1 MQEQEKIRV
10 QSDRINGVPSA
21 GCSQEILRVEPGDVG
36 RFDCRFERGT
46 EAIAL
51 CAEMFPVWPGEPM
64 IGKSDGDVGRQDGRS
79 VQPSVVD
86 VMAIQRL
93 RHHKF
98 RGRCEMRQ
106 RSTTRVL
113 KTSQ

>member
-1 MQEQEKIRV
+1 MQKQDLIRV

-21 GCSQEILRVEPGDVG
+21 GCSQEILTVEPGDVG
-36 RFDCRFERGT
+36 RFDCRFGRGT

-64 IGKSDGDVGRQDGRS
+64 IGKHDGDAGRQDGRS

-98 RGRCEMRQ
+98 RGRCGMRQ
-106 RSTTRVL
+106 RSTTRVV
-113 KTSQ
+113 KASQ

>member
-1 MQEQEKIRV
+1 MQKQEEIRV

-21 GCSQEILRVEPGDVG
+21 GCSQEILTVEPGDVG
-36 RFDCRFERGT
+36 QFNCRFGRGT
-46 EAIAL
+46 AAIAL

-86 VMAIQRL
+86 VMAI
-93 RHHKF
+93 HHKF
-98 RGRCEMRQ
+98 RGRCGMRQ
-106 RSTTRVL
+106 RSTTRVV
-113 KTSQ
+113 KFSHN